1 MIKDVKEKLINRLK
15 RTYRECVCF
24 DIADVRKIVAEL
36 PESEFTPN
44 LVDRDINADEDK
56 LFDRNV
62 TDVIDYLSSY
72 KDYELIQRWSGYE
85 SNYFVFSKKEKET
98 EEEIFERVY
107 DIVNSKYSEVLTKK
121 SEIASLNMKKKSLQ
135 DKIAEIDIQ
144 IENSLRTFYSC

>member
-1 MIKDVKEKLINRLK
+1 MIKEIKEKLTNRLK

-24 DIADVRKIVAEL
+24 DISDIRKIVDEV

-44 LVDRDINADEDK
+44 LVDRDINADENM
-56 LFDRNV
+56 LFDKNV
-62 TDVIDYLSSY
+62 SDVINYLSFY
-72 KDYELIQRWSGYE
+72 KNYKLIQRWSGYE

-121 SEIASLNMKKKSLQ
+121 SELASLNMKKKALQ
-135 DKIAEIDIQ
+135 DKIAELDKQ
-144 IENSLRTFYSC
+144 IESL